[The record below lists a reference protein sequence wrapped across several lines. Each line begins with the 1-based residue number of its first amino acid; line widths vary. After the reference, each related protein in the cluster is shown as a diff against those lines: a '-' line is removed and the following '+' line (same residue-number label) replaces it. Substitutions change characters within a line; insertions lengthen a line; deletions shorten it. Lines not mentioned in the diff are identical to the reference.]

1 MKRQSMEQDKIFVNH
16 ISRKQLISRIYKE
29 TQQEENQTTELNNKT
44 WINISWINLN
54 KQRHSYGQKT
64 PDKTVNSTNC

>member
-44 WINISWINLN
+44 
-54 KQRHSYGQKT
+54 
-64 PDKTVNSTNC
+64 

>member
-16 ISRKQLISRIYKE
+16 ISRKQLIPRIYKE

-64 PDKTVNSTNC
+64 PDKIVNSTNC